1 VKDPNFAKK
10 MLSWNGRKK
19 IMSIPNNI
27 IDIKDAKWNKE
38 MAQELHQKMKTKENR
53 FAGDF

>member
-1 VKDPNFAKK
+1 